1 MKLFAIIHN
10 ESGEITAIA
19 ESKKLIKLYFE
30 RKSFDPIN
38 YSIYSIKEEDIIN
51 TMLIHFDELYIEH
64 HEDIDLVLTRAE
76 YTVIEEIIG
85 EEIYKVR
92 QTKINLQHFL
102 DNYDLKSSEV
112 NVLKDAVNVVK
123 KISKRKRFTKLIQL
137 DKFVAVHS
145 PLDKIRERLS
155 MTASKLY
162 IFINRKG

>member
-1 MKLFAIIHN
+1 MKLFVIIHN
-10 ESGEITAIA
+10 QSGEITAIA
-19 ESKKLIKLYFE
+19 ESKKLTKMYFE

-38 YSIYSIKEEDIIN
+38 YSIYAVKEEDIIN
-51 TMLIHFDELYIEH
+51 AMLIHYDELYIEH
-64 HEDIDLVLTRAE
+64 HEDIDLILTRAE
-76 YTVIEEIIG
+76 YTIIEEIIG

-102 DNYDLKSSEV
+102 DNYELKSSESK
-112 NVLKDAVNVVK
+112 VLKEALAIVK

-145 PLDKIRERLS
+145 PLDKIRERLA
-155 MTASKLY
+155 MTANKLY